1 MSYGTLKES
10 KKGLSDIRG
19 PALRMI
25 SHLNS
30 GRSRQCNALRTVA
43 RMPTAPAMMC
53 NATPYRIWVASIA
66 PDRLLLDIQAKSG
79 MNKFE
84 LVPGLIAPASLV
96 YDDRTNPA

>member
-1 MSYGTLKES
+1 MSYVTLKES

-43 RMPTAPAMMC
+43 RMPTAPSMMC
-53 NATPYRIWVASIA
+53 NATPYCIWVVSVA
-66 PDRLLLDIQAKSG
+66 PDRLLLDI
-79 MNKFE
+79 
-84 LVPGLIAPASLV
+84 
-96 YDDRTNPA
+96 